1 MDKIGQDNKLRK
13 CLITSKTHMVRKELH
28 EKVAKRHFASNTT
41 KQRKLWMEVIG
52 GQLYSK
58 IFMNF
63 TKVVTT
69 IRELED

>member
-1 MDKIGQDNKLRK
+1 
-13 CLITSKTHMVRKELH
+13 MVRKELH